1 MDPSIADTRELA
13 SLFRV
18 LSEPNRLAIFD
29 LLMQGVQC
37 NCEIGKRL
45 GLPMNLVSHHLR
57 VLRDAGLVEAQRE
70 PADARWVYYSVKKAA
85 LDEICAHITA
95 FLAPARIRPRL
106 PSCGPASAQPV
117 SECLVPSAIHVER
130 D

>member
-1 MDPSIADTRELA
+1 MDPSVADRRKLA
-13 SLFRV
+13 GLFRV

-70 PADARWVYYSVKKAA
+70 PTDARWVYYSVKKAA
-85 LDEICAHITA
+85 LTECCARITE
-95 FLAPARIRPRL
+95 FLAPSRIQPRL
-106 PSCGPASAQPV
+106 PSCGPASAQPIT
-117 SECLVPSAIHVER
+117 ERLVPSAIHLER

>member
-1 MDPSIADTRELA
+1 MDQSPAETKKLA
-13 SLFRV
+13 RLFRV

-57 VLRDAGLVEAQRE
+57 VLRNAGLVEAQRE
-70 PADARWVYYSVKKAA
+70 PTDARWVYYSVNKAA
-85 LDEICAHITA
+85 LTETCARLTA
-95 FLAPARIRPRL
+95 FLAPTRIQPRL
-106 PSCGPASAQPV
+106 PSCGPAAVQPAQLAQPV
-117 SECLVPSAIHVER
+117 GECPMPR
-130 D
+130 